1 VSPQLDKWTLV
12 TPQELLRE
20 AMYNELLFYFSS
32 TLVEGAY
39 RHHSEGLW
47 AAWRGTNA
55 EHERGRGEKANM
67 SLNGPVHAMQSQ
79 QVCAFHRQCSRYMRT
94 LDDKITRYGPSLT
107 YHLRR

>member
-1 VSPQLDKWTLV
+1 MSPQLDKWTLV

-20 AMYNELLFYFSS
+20 AMYNELLFYFSL

-67 SLNGPVHAMQSQ
+67 SLNGPVHCNAITTGVRISSPVQ
-79 QVCAFHRQCSRYMRT
+79 QIHENS
-94 LDDKITRYGPSLT
+94 
-107 YHLRR
+107 